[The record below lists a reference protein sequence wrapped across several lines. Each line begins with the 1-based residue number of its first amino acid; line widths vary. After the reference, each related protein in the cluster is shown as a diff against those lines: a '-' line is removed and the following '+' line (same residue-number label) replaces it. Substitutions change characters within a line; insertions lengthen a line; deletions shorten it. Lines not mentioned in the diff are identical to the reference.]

1 MHMMMNCNIKLLILV
16 ALASNYVLG
25 FMPGTGVRNVP
36 LLKNPLLRRS
46 PLRKKKFFSM
56 HYSQQSQYKA
66 KLMVRYS
73 QSNGDTGDDDGAVDN
88 NFDGKGFAGYL
99 APYAF
104 ALLVSVGVTAAFV
117 KFVLLDY

>member
-1 MHMMMNCNIKLLILV
+1 MMMNCNIKLLIWV
-16 ALASNYVLG
+16 TLASNFVLG

-36 LLKNPLLRRS
+36 LLKNSNTMLRS
-46 PLRKKKFFSM
+46 PLHKKKLFSM
-56 HYSQQSQYKA
+56 PQYKA
-66 KLMVRYS
+66 KLMVQYS
-73 QSNGDTGDDDGAVDN
+73 QSNSDNGDDDSAVDS